1 MKLLEE
7 KKDLTSFANGRMK
20 GGVFPNEL
28 SLDECVWELVTG
40 RDWPPES
47 SREGGVD
54 RLRILW
60 KKIFDLYQ
68 SGEASLEHLL
78 AELAEAGLAPEF
90 RRRFSLFWTAAEVW
104 ANAKR
109 AEGRP
114 GLHSP
119 EKIWEAFPHLRFCE
133 REVMKVVYLDAKN
146 RVLGHVD
153 VAVGS
158 YNTVSASAADILSP
172 ALEFRSRRFVLIH
185 NHPSGEA
192 LPSEDDLRFTRRL
205 LKASEVLGVAFTD
218 HLIFGRKKYYSFR
231 EAGLL

>member
-7 KKDLTSFANGRMK
+7 KKEPWRMED
-20 GGVFPNEL
+20 GIFPGET
-28 SLDECVWELVTG
+28 SLDACVWEIVTG
-40 RDWPPES
+40 LDFHDASVQDANGE
-47 SREGGVD
+47 
-54 RLRILW
+54 RLRTIW
-60 KKIFDLYQ
+60 RKIFDLYE
-68 SGEASLEHLL
+68 SGEASLSHLL
-78 AELAEAGLAPEF
+78 MELQEAGLPLSF
-90 RRRFSLFWTAAEVW
+90 RRRFSLFWKAAEIL
-104 ANAKR
+104 ANAKK
-109 AEGRP
+109 EESRP

-119 EKIWEAFPHLRFCE
+119 EKIWEAFPHLRSSE

-146 RVLGHVD
+146 RLLGHVD

-158 YNTVSASAADILSP
+158 YNTVSASAADILTP

-192 LPSEDDLRFTRRL
+192 SPSEDDLRFTRRL
-205 LKASEVLGVAFTD
+205 LKASELLGVNFTD